1 MRLQPGD
8 RRVGR
13 GLLMGMVI
21 RLHEG
26 RDSLRQTDPC
36 VRFPVLCAGL
46 PRSASTWAFN
56 VAAGLAEADSRWSQV
71 TRLYSDDG
79 LDDAAGTRMAEPGL
93 VLIKTHAPSAM
104 LRCAFA
110 WSGAPVMLTVRDP
123 RDSAASLMQQFGFAF
138 EEAVRAVSSSA
149 AALLHLVSVCRP
161 LVLRYEDGFA
171 ADPGSV
177 AQVGEFL
184 GLSVAERVRDQ
195 IWRELSSEH
204 VSRRLAV
211 MAFSEAPEGALAL
224 PAADPETHWHP
235 NHIGDGLIGKYRTM
249 LTAAQIAVVEY
260 EAGPFMRHF
269 GYPVAALPRGLT
281 SGARVDFSAEGVGA
295 SYLGGWFFAHRG
307 LGGLDGR
314 GGGVVPTAVGAAGVG
329 RDEFGARLF
338 ACASVWHGPWQP
350 CCHLGE
356 WAAADGD
363 CGACGTWR
371 ARAAPGGVVLG
382 GWVDGGGGWR
392 SGRAALER
400 VAGSSRGG
408 RARRCA
414 AVGGRLA
421 GGGAGV

>member
-1 MRLQPGD
+1 M
-8 RRVGR
+8 
-13 GLLMGMVI
+13 
-21 RLHEG
+21 
-26 RDSLRQTDPC
+26 DPC

-56 VAAGLAEADSRWSQV
+56 VAAGLAEADNRWSQV

-138 EEAVRAVSSSA
+138 EDAVRAVSSSA
-149 AALLHLVSVCRP
+149 AALLQLVSVCRP

-235 NHIGDGLIGKYRTM
+235 NHIGDGLIGKYRTV

-260 EAGPFMRHF
+260 EVGPFMRHF

-295 SYLGGWFFAHRG
+295 SYLGGGFSRIEGWGVWTDGEVASFR
-307 LGGLDGR
+307 LPLERPVSGGMSLELDCLLAPVFGMDSGSRAAIWVNGRRQTVIAGRVGR
-314 GGGVVPTAVGAAGVG
+314 GGPEPLRVVLCWGDGSMVGADGVQVELRLSGLRGPRGAGGRDDARLLGVG
-329 RDEFGARLF
+329 L
-338 ACASVWHGPWQP
+338 
-350 CCHLGE
+350 
-356 WAAADGD
+356 
-363 CGACGTWR
+363 
-371 ARAAPGGVVLG
+371 RAAVL
-382 GWVDGGGGWR
+382 VY
-392 SGRAALER
+392 E
-400 VAGSSRGG
+400 
-408 RARRCA
+408 
-414 AVGGRLA
+414 
-421 GGGAGV
+421 